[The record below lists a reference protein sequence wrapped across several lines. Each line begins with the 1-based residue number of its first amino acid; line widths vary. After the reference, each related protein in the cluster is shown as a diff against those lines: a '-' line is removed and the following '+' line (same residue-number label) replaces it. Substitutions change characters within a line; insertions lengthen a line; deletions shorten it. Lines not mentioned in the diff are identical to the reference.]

1 MNSHTVEREM
11 KARICLWAVE
21 RAEWC
26 QHSNTMAWAVWWC
39 HYVRRHTF
47 YPCYSGCTVFAMA
60 DTLKRAGLSDATV
73 DEILKAPKLFAK
85 VMDLIALA
93 GVGEVGCD
101 ASVGNLLY
109 LAASRLKDS
118 AERFRG
124 DLVRYIASGKIKSNV
139 QVCGRCAACIV
150 CMGRCNDW
158 LFVCAPV
165 CSLTRRWTASRSLQ
179 RTAHLMLLH
188 LRPRVVLVWSSLVMK
203 SPQPS
208 KQRWKTFAS
217 VYSKSATCS
226 QPACFRFIIT

>member
-1 MNSHTVEREM
+1 
-11 KARICLWAVE
+11 
-21 RAEWC
+21 
-26 QHSNTMAWAVWWC
+26 
-39 HYVRRHTF
+39 
-47 YPCYSGCTVFAMA
+47 MA

-139 QVCGRCAACIV
+139 QVCGHCAV
-150 CMGRCNDW
+150 
-158 LFVCAPV
+158 
-165 CSLTRRWTASRSLQ
+165 
-179 RTAHLMLLH
+179 
-188 LRPRVVLVWSSLVMK
+188 RVL
-203 SPQPS
+203 
-208 KQRWKTFAS
+208 
-217 VYSKSATCS
+217 SAWV
-226 QPACFRFIIT
+226 AA